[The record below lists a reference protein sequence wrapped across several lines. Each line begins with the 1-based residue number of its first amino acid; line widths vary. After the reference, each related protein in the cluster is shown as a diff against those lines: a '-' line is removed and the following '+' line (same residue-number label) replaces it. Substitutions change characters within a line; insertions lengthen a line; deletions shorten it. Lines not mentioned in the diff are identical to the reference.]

1 MLASFLQWLFSFK
14 FTQQSAA
21 AVVGTGIAA
30 APLFGILDAK
40 LTREIGEVKQQIDS
54 RATIVY
60 VDHKNEVMTISVK
73 ELVNQL
79 GDIKKSQDLTNRQ
92 LWELVNHQ
100 RSSK

>member
-1 MLASFLQWLFSFK
+1 MLTTFLQWLFSFK

-30 APLFGILDAK
+30 APLFGVLDAK
-40 LTREIGEVKQQIDS
+40 LTKEIAEVKQQIDD

-73 ELVNQL
+73 ELVLQLNKIEKNQEV
-79 GDIKKSQDLTNRQ
+79 TNRQ

-100 RSSK
+100 RSK